1 VIRHYYTNP
10 SDLMKLVFKVFLLL
24 PVALLVSWEYL
35 QATHIRAAEITSR
48 RISNVALTYEFTL
61 TGYTD
66 TGSPVRFGDGMINF
80 GDGREVQIDLDADSF
95 VDGIFLGPNNE
106 IEQYIIKIRHTY
118 NSPGVYTISY
128 REPNRNDEIVN
139 INKGNSVQTPFYIE
153 SQILIDPFIGLNSSP
168 VLLVP
173 PIDRAGVGVKFIH
186 NPGAFD
192 PDGDSL
198 SYCFVIPLQDQGQVV
213 PNYEPLNDP
222 DFYEDPFDWNFGN
235 EGMTGPATLV
245 LDSLTGDLIWDAP
258 GNLLQNSQ
266 GEFSEYNVAF
276 YVKEFRQ
283 INGVWRQIG
292 FVTRDMQIIVE
303 GTDNERP
310 EVVIPADT
318 CIEAGTTLTALI
330 QGNDPDNDFVLLESF
345 GGVYQD
351 IPLEFATYSSPP
363 GVFPPIFQPQPGL
376 LEFEWETNC
385 DHVRQRPYQI
395 QFKVT
400 DSSTVDQ
407 FHLTLVDIKTWNV
420 TVVAPPPLLTS
431 ADVSSSTSVN
441 LTWDSYLNTCSNNP
455 DVEVQVWRRIG
466 SFDFTPEG
474 CMVGIPEGSGYE
486 LIGTTGAGD
495 TSFFDDNSGSGLSP
509 GSTYCYR
516 LVAAFPDPSGGISYA
531 SNEICVTIELSGSV
545 LTNVDITETSETDG
559 EIFVRWIQ
567 PINVDP
573 AAFPPPYTYELSRA
587 LGFTGDAGREVLGTG
602 LTDTTFV
609 DTGLNTMNQV
619 YNYRVKLF
627 DRNGALVDSSSS
639 ASSVWLDAES
649 LNQSIQLNWQAEVP
663 WSINTQSFPIHN
675 IYRNNVLDAF
685 PDSLVLIAQV
695 EVNRVGQTYLD
706 DGSDV
711 GEPLSQ
717 DLEYCYYVETFGSYD
732 NPLIVEPLINKSQI
746 ICAQPGDE
754 IPPCTPILS
763 LEVRDC
769 EQFLADKPCGF
780 TDFSNTISWRRDPN
794 ASCDDDIRS
803 FNIYFSSTGLDGPY
817 DLIANVPDTFFIHQG
832 LTSFAGCYQV
842 SAVDRSGNESG
853 LTEALC
859 IDNCPNYYLPNV
871 FTPDNGD
878 NINDHFEAYFD
889 FVGNMD
895 PDPSKCPRFV
905 EAINIQIVNRWGKEV
920 YSFSSTEPENEG
932 NVIFRWDGTD
942 KNGNPSPGG
951 IYYYVAD
958 ITYNMLDPTQRNT
971 QIKGWV
977 HLLRQQTE

>member
-1 VIRHYYTNP
+1 MISTWK
-10 SDLMKLVFKVFLLL
+10 SL
-24 PVALLVSWEYL
+24 E
-35 QATHIRAAEITSR
+35 ATHIRAAEITSR
-48 RISNVALTYEFTL
+48 RLSNVSLQYEFTL

-80 GDGREVQIDLDADSF
+80 GDGEEVQIDLEASSF
-95 VDGIFLGPNNE
+95 VDGIFLGNNNE
-106 IEQYIIKIRHTY
+106 IEQYIIKITHTY

-168 VLLVP
+168 ILLVP

-222 DFYEDPFDWNFGN
+222 DFYIDPLTWDLGN

-276 YVKEFRQ
+276 YIKEWRK
-283 INGVWRQIG
+283 INGAYRQIG

-310 EVVIPADT
+310 EVIIPADT
-318 CIEAGTTLTALI
+318 CVEAGTTLAALI
-330 QGNDPDNDFVLLESF
+330 QGNDPDNDYVLLESF

-351 IPLEFATYSSPP
+351 VPLEFATYSAPP

-385 DHVRQRPYQI
+385 DHVRERPYQI

-400 DSSTVDQ
+400 DSSTVDD

-420 TVVAPPPLLTS
+420 TVVAPAPVLTGI
-431 ADVSSSTSVN
+431 DVASSTSVN
-441 LTWDSYLNTCSNNP
+441 LTWENYQNTCANNP
-455 DVEVQVWRRIG
+455 DVEIEIWRRIG

-474 CMVGIPEGSGYE
+474 CMLGIPEGSGYE
-486 LIGTTGAGD
+486 LVGTVAGNE
-495 TSFFDDNSGSGLSP
+495 TSFFDDNEGNGLNP

-516 LVAAFPDPSGGISYA
+516 LVAVFPEPSGGISYA
-531 SNEICVTIELSGSV
+531 SNEICETIILTGSV
-545 LTNVDITETSETDG
+545 LTNVDITETSETAG

-573 AAFPPPYTYELSRA
+573 GVFPPPYSYQLSRS
-587 LGFTGDAGREVLGTG
+587 LGFSGSAGRQVLATG
-602 LTDTTFV
+602 LTDTTFI

-619 YNYRVKLF
+619 YNYRVTLF
-627 DRNGALVDSSSS
+627 DNNGTMVDSSAS
-639 ASSVWLDAES
+639 ASSVRLDAES
-649 LNQSIQLNWQAEVP
+649 LNQSIQLRWEALVP
-663 WSINTQSFPIHN
+663 WSINTQGFPIHN
-675 IYRNNVLDAF
+675 VYRNNVLDNF

-695 EVNRVGQTYLD
+695 NVTGSGLMYLD
-706 DGSDV
+706 DGSDT
-711 GEPLSQ
+711 GDPLSQ

-732 NPLIVEPLINKSQI
+732 NPLIEEPLINKSQI

-769 EQFLADKPCGF
+769 EQFLADKPCDF
-780 TDFSNTISWRRDPN
+780 SDFSNTISWRRDPD

-803 FNIYFSSTGLDGPY
+803 FNIYFSADGPEGSFE
-817 DLIANVPDTFFIHQG
+817 IVANVIDTFFIHQD
-832 LTSFAGCYQV
+832 LPSFAGCYQV

-853 LTEALC
+853 LSEVLC

-878 NINDHFEAYFD
+878 NFNDQFQAYFN
-889 FVGNMD
+889 FAGPST
-895 PDPSKCPRFV
+895 PDYTKCPRFV

-920 YSFSSTEPENEG
+920 YSFSSNDGENEG
-932 NVIFRWDGTD
+932 NVIFRWDGND

-958 ITYNMLDPTQRNT
+958 VTYNVLDPAQRTTQV
-971 QIKGWV
+971 KGWV

>member
-1 VIRHYYTNP
+1 MKVIY
-10 SDLMKLVFKVFLLL
+10 KVLLLL
-24 PVALLVSWEYL
+24 PFALLATWEYS

-48 RISNVALTYEFTL
+48 RISNVSLTYQFTL

-66 TGSPVRFGDGMINF
+66 TGSPVRFGDGIINF
-80 GDGREVQIDLDADSF
+80 GDGTEVQIDLAADSF
-95 VDGIFLGPNNE
+95 VDGIFLGKNNE
-106 IEQYIIKIRHTY
+106 IENYIVKITHTY
-118 NSPGVYTISY
+118 NSPGSYVISY

-192 PDGDSL
+192 EDGDSL
-198 SYCFVIPLQDQGQVV
+198 SYRFVIPLQDKEQVV
-213 PNYEPLNDP
+213 PNYEDLNDP
-222 DFYEDPFDWNFGN
+222 DFYTPPFDWNLGN
-235 EGMTGPATLV
+235 EGMTGPAELF
-245 LDSLTGDLIWDAP
+245 LDPRTGDLIWDAP
-258 GNLLQNSQ
+258 GNILQNSQ
-266 GEFSEYNVAF
+266 GDFSEYNVAF
-276 YVKEFRQ
+276 YIEEWRK
-283 INGVWRQIG
+283 INGEYRLIG

-303 GTDNERP
+303 GTENERP
-310 EVVIPADT
+310 EVIIPMDT
-318 CIEAGTTLTALI
+318 CIEAGTTLRALI

-351 IPLEFATYSSPP
+351 VPLEFATYSAPP

-385 DHVRQRPYQI
+385 AHVRERPYQI

-420 TVVAPPPLLTS
+420 TVVAPAPVLTNI
-431 ADVSSSTSVN
+431 DVASSTSVN
-441 LTWDSYLNTCSNNP
+441 LTWDNYQIGCTTNP
-455 DVEVQVWRRIG
+455 DVEIQVYRRIG
-466 SFDFTPEG
+466 SFDFAPEG
-474 CMVGIPEGSGYE
+474 CMIGIPEGSGYE
-486 LIGTTGAGD
+486 LIGTTEVGE
-495 TSFFDDNSGSGLSP
+495 TSFLDDNEGSGLNP

-516 LVAAFPDPSGGISYA
+516 LVATFPAPGGGISYA
-531 SNEICVTIELSGSV
+531 SNELCTTIELSGSV
-545 LTNVDITETSETDG
+545 LTNVDITETSATDG

-573 AAFPPPYTYELSRA
+573 GVFPPPYSYDLSRA
-587 LGFTGDAGREVLGTG
+587 FGFSGDAGRIVLGTG
-602 LTDTTFV
+602 LTDTTFT
-609 DTGLNTMNQV
+609 DISLNTMDQV
-619 YNYRVKLF
+619 YNYRVTLF
-627 DRNGALVDSSSS
+627 DGNGTLVDSSSS
-639 ASSVWLDAES
+639 ASSVRLDAVS
-649 LNQSIQLNWQAEVP
+649 LNQSIQLTWEAQVP
-663 WSINTQSFPIHN
+663 WSINTQNFPTHDIF
-675 IYRNNVLDAF
+675 RNNVLAAF

-695 EVNRVGQTYLD
+695 NVTANGQRFLD
-706 DGSDV
+706 DGSVV
-711 GEPLSQ
+711 GPPLSP

-769 EQFLADKPCGF
+769 EEYLSDKPCSF
-780 TDFSNTISWRRDPN
+780 DDFSNTISWMRDPD
-794 ASCDDDIRS
+794 AACDDDIRT
-803 FNIYFSSTGLDGPY
+803 FNIYFSDSGTEGSFN
-817 DLIANVPDTFFIHQG
+817 LIANVPDTFFVHEN
-832 LTSFAGCYQV
+832 LPSFAGCYQV
-842 SAVDRSGNESG
+842 SAVDRSGNESE
-853 LTEALC
+853 LTEVLC

-878 NINDHFEAYFD
+878 NINDQFRAYFD
-889 FVGNMD
+889 FPGISNLD
-895 PDPSKCPRFV
+895 PTKCPRFV
-905 EAINIQIVNRWGKEV
+905 AAINIQIVNRWGKEV
-920 YSFSSTEPENEG
+920 YSFSSNDPENEG
-932 NVIFRWDGTD
+932 NTLFSWDGND
-942 KNGNPSPGG
+942 KNGNPMPGG

-958 ITYNMLDPTQRNT
+958 ITYDVLDQSKKNT

>member
-1 VIRHYYTNP
+1 
-10 SDLMKLVFKVFLLL
+10 MKSVFKVFLLV
-24 PVALLVSWEYL
+24 PVLLACSWEYL

-48 RISNVALTYEFTL
+48 RVSNVTLTYEFTL

-80 GDGREVQIDLDADSF
+80 GDGTEVQIDLEADSF

-106 IEQYIIKIRHTY
+106 IEQYIIKITYTY

-173 PIDRAGVGVKFIH
+173 PIDRAGVGVTFVH

-192 PDGDSL
+192 ADGDSI
-198 SYCFVIPLQDQGQVV
+198 SYKFVIPLQDAGQVV

-222 DFYEDPFDWNFGN
+222 DFYVDPLDWNFGN

-266 GEFSEYNVAF
+266 GDFSEYNVAF
-276 YVKEFRQ
+276 YIEEWRK
-283 INGVWRQIG
+283 INGEYRRIG

-303 GTDNERP
+303 GTENERP

-318 CIEAGTTLTALI
+318 CIEAGTTLAALI
-330 QGNDPDNDFVLLESF
+330 QGNDPDNDYVLLESF

-351 IPLEFATYSSPP
+351 VPLEFATYSAPP

-385 DHVRQRPYQI
+385 DHVRERPYQI
-395 QFKVT
+395 QFKAT
-400 DSSTVDQ
+400 DSSTVND

-420 TVVAPPPLLTS
+420 TVVAPAPVLTTV
-431 ADVSSSTSVN
+431 DVASSTSLN
-441 LTWDSYLNTCSNNP
+441 LTWGNYQNSCGNNP
-455 DVEVQVWRRIG
+455 DVEIQVWRRIG
-466 SFDFTPEG
+466 SYDFTPEG
-474 CMVGIPEGSGYE
+474 CMIGIPEGSGYE
-486 LIGTTGAGD
+486 LVGTTGVGETTFLD
-495 TSFFDDNSGSGLSP
+495 EDLNE

-516 LVAAFPDPSGGISYA
+516 LVAVFPDPAGGTSYA
-531 SNEICVTIELSGSV
+531 SNEICTTIPLSGTV
-545 LTNVDITETSETDG
+545 LTNVDIEETSETDG

-567 PINVDP
+567 PINVDQNV
-573 AAFPPPYTYELSRA
+573 FPPPYSYELSRA
-587 LGFTGDAGREVLGTG
+587 IGFSGDAARVVLGTG

-609 DTGLNTMNQV
+609 DTGLNTTNLV
-619 YNYRVKLF
+619 HNYRVKLF
-627 DRNGALVDSSSS
+627 DSNGTLVDSSSS
-639 ASSVWLDAES
+639 ASSVRLDAES
-649 LNQSIQLNWQAEVP
+649 LNQSIQLTWEADVP
-663 WSINTQSFPIHN
+663 WSINTQSFPTHK
-675 IYRNNVLDAF
+675 IYRNYVLDNF

-695 EVNRVGQTYLD
+695 NVNSVGQMYLD

-732 NPLIVEPLINKSQI
+732 NPLIAEPLINKSQV

-754 IPPCTPILS
+754 VPPCTPLIS

-769 EQFLADKPCGF
+769 EQFLADKPCDF
-780 TDFSNTISWRRDPN
+780 NDFSNTISWARDPS

-803 FNIYFSSTGLDGPY
+803 FNVYFSSSGPEGSFE
-817 DLIANVPDTFFIHQG
+817 LVANVPDTFFIHRD
-832 LTSFAGCYQV
+832 LPSFAGCYQV

-853 LTEALC
+853 LSEVLC

-878 NINDHFEAYFD
+878 DINDQFQAYFD
-889 FVGNMD
+889 FPGISG
-895 PDPSKCPRFV
+895 PDLSKCPRFV
-905 EAINIQIVNRWGKEV
+905 EAINVQIVNRWGKEV
-920 YSFSSTEPENEG
+920 YSFSSSDADTEG
-932 NVIFRWDGTD
+932 SILFRWDGTD
-942 KNGNPSPGG
+942 KNGNDSPGG
-951 IYYYVAD
+951 IYYYVAE
-958 ITYNMLDPTQRNT
+958 ITYNVLDPALRHTQV
-971 QIKGWV
+971 KGWV